1 MRNLRVLMSKKF
13 ENVKYNIHLKRSRMR
28 RNPFIIVNEVDKI
41 PSTLDIA
48 GKAQIWY
55 NTNSSIDLPNTVIC
69 VVIIFTHTNNPLLCG
84 AGKAIE
90 GKEKR
95 MKILVTKFLADF
107 ITASRLNHSWTY
119 EELAAKSGLT
129 PNLVAAMERPRTP
142 TTMEEIKAILQA
154 LDIELDKKM
163 LRSILFINEEGKQDA
178 PEEAFEYHEPFS
190 FGAEESEDECEE
202 ADLPCLLGC
211 IQDALYSADW
221 PEFLENAYGPIA
233 ALDFY
238 LGCKVFNGY
247 IDTMVDELAHEP
259 AGTHASELDDEGFTG
274 LYFPDAFRMGYTY
287 EFFYAMQQTM
297 KSLYDPF
304 DENGSIPNEINSIA
318 AYLCL
323 MAIAHCGAMF
333 LLGMKEKWLAEGEDA
348 VCQDCS
354 ASEEATDVLVQVL
367 EVSDVADVIDYTE
380 DILKKSSL
388 YEMNRGN
395 LERLL
400 NFGFSTESLP
410 LEEDPISYIKNTID
424 SNFADWFKRYESSV

>member
-1 MRNLRVLMSKKF
+1 M
-13 ENVKYNIHLKRSRMR
+13 
-28 RNPFIIVNEVDKI
+28 NE
-41 PSTLDIA
+41 
-48 GKAQIWY
+48 
-55 NTNSSIDLPNTVIC
+55 
-69 VVIIFTHTNNPLLCG
+69 
-84 AGKAIE
+84 
-90 GKEKR
+90 
-95 MKILVTKFLADF
+95 ILVTRFFADF
-107 ITASRLNHSWTY
+107 VTAYRQNHSWTY
-119 EELAAKSGLT
+119 EELAEKSGLT
-129 PNLVAAMERPRTP
+129 PNLVAAMEHPRTP
-142 TTMEEIKAILQA
+142 ITMREAEAICRA
-154 LDIELDKKM
+154 LDVSLDGEHGCRKM
-163 LRSILFINEEGKQDA
+163 LNSILYINEEGKQVA
-178 PEEAFEYHEPFS
+178 PEDAFEYPEPLF
-190 FGAEESEDECEE
+190 FCDEDEEDECDE
-202 ADLPCLLGC
+202 ADSPCLLGC

-221 PEFLENAYGPIA
+221 SEWLENTYGPIA

-238 LGCKVFNGY
+238 LGSKVFNGY
-247 IDTMVDELAHEP
+247 IDTMVDELAHKP

-274 LYFPDAFRMGYTY
+274 LYFPDAFLMGYTY

-348 VCQDCS
+348 ACQDCS